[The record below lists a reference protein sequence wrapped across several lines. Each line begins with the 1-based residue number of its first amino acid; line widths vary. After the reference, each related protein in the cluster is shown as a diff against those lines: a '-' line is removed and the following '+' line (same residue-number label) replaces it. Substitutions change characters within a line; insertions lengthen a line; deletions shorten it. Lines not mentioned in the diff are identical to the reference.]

1 MDIIIFL
8 ISMTALVYGADFII
22 EQSEKIALHYNI
34 SPFVIGATLVALGT
48 SLPEMAVSIS
58 ASLKGSG
65 DIAVANVIGS
75 TIFNIALVLGTVF
88 LVAKKINPTRD
99 LFAKDSAWA
108 LFPILVFVLMGLDGR
123 LNAVDGVLFL
133 LLMVAYLTFLISSNQ
148 VEEIDDELQKEK
160 FAWGKTS
167 ALLLVGFLFTIGG
180 ADFAIDSAGNI
191 ARSFGVSE
199 WIIGLFLVA
208 FGTSLPELTISI
220 KAALNNNADL
230 AIGNIIGSNVA
241 NFTMVL
247 GFASI
252 VNVLNV
258 DLSTYFFDIAAAFIL
273 SLMLVF
279 ITANRLYNKSA
290 GLVLLVVLALVIQN
304 GLGV

>member
-1 MDIIIFL
+1 MDFFIF
-8 ISMTALVYGADFII
+8 IVSMTALVYGADFII
-22 EQSEKIALHYNI
+22 QQSEKIALHYNI
-34 SPFVIGATLVALGT
+34 SAFVIGATLIALGT

-88 LVAKKINPTRD
+88 LIAKKINPTRD

-108 LFPILVFVLMGLDGR
+108 LFPILVFILMGLDGK
-123 LNAVDGVLFL
+123 LNAMDGVLFL
-133 LLMVAYLTFLISSNQ
+133 LLMAAYLAFLIGSNQ
-148 VEEIDDELQKEK
+148 MEEIDEELKKEK

-167 ALLLVGFLFTIGG
+167 ALLLVGFIFTIVG
-180 ADFAIDSAGNI
+180 ADFAIDSAGSI

-220 KAALNNNADL
+220 KAAMNNNADL

-247 GFASI
+247 GLSSI
-252 VNVLNV
+252 VNTLNV
-258 DLSTYFFDIAAAFIL
+258 NLSAYFFDIAAAFIL

-290 GLVLLVVLALVIQN
+290 GIVLLVVLALVIQN
-304 GLGV
+304 GLV

>member
-1 MDIIIFL
+1 MDILIF
-8 ISMTALVYGADFII
+8 IVSMTALIYGADFII
-22 EQSEKIALHYNI
+22 EESEKIALHYNI

-48 SLPEMAVSIS
+48 SLPEMAVSMS

-75 TIFNIALVLGTVF
+75 TIFNIALVLGAVF
-88 LVAKKINPTRD
+88 IVSKKINPDRD
-99 LFAKDSAWA
+99 LFAQDSAWA
-108 LFPILVFVLMGLDGR
+108 LFPILVFILMGIDGK
-123 LNAVDGVLFL
+123 LNIVDGILFL
-133 LLMVAYLTFLISSNQ
+133 ILMVAYLTFLISSNQ
-148 VEEIDDELQKEK
+148 VEEIESDIDKEK
-160 FAWGKTS
+160 FAWGKTIG
-167 ALLLVGFLFTIGG
+167 LLLVGFVLTIGG

-191 ARSFGVSE
+191 AREFGISE

-247 GFASI
+247 GLSSI
-252 VNVLNV
+252 VNTLNV
-258 DLSTYFFDIAAAFIL
+258 DLSANFFDITAAFIL

-279 ITANRLYNKSA
+279 ITANKLYNKSA
-290 GLVLLVVLALVIQN
+290 GIVLLVVLGLVIQN
-304 GLGV
+304 SL

>member
-1 MDIIIFL
+1 MDILIFL
-8 ISMTALVYGADFII
+8 VSMTALIYGADFII
-22 EQSEKIALHYNI
+22 EESEKIALHYKI

-48 SLPEMAVSIS
+48 SLPEMAVSMS

-75 TIFNIALVLGTVF
+75 TIFNIALVLGVVF
-88 LVAKKINPTRD
+88 IISKKIVPKRD

-108 LFPILVFVLMGLDGR
+108 LFPILVFILMGIDGK

-133 LLMVAYLTFLISSNQ
+133 ILMAAYLIFIISSNQ
-148 VEEIDDELQKEK
+148 IEELDDELSREK

-167 ALLLVGFLFTIGG
+167 LFLLAGFVLTIGG

-191 ARSFGVSE
+191 AREFGVSE
-199 WIIGLFLVA
+199 WMIGLFLVA

-247 GFASI
+247 GLSSI
-252 VNVLNV
+252 VNTLNV
-258 DLSTYFFDIAAAFIL
+258 DLSANFFDIAAAFIL

-279 ITANRLYNKSA
+279 ITANKLYNKSA
-290 GLVLLVVLALVIQN
+290 GIVLLVVLGLVIQN
-304 GLGV
+304 GI

>member
-1 MDIIIFL
+1 MDILIF
-8 ISMTALVYGADFII
+8 IVSMTALIYGADYII
-22 EQSEKIALHYNI
+22 EESEKIALHYKI

-48 SLPEMAVSIS
+48 SLPEMAVSMS
-58 ASLKGSG
+58 ASMKGSG

-75 TIFNIALVLGTVF
+75 TIFNIALVLGVVF
-88 LVAKKINPTRD
+88 VIAKKITPDRD
-99 LFAKDSAWA
+99 LFAQDSAWA
-108 LFPILVFVLMGLDGR
+108 LFPILVFILMGIDGK

-133 LLMVAYLTFLISSNQ
+133 ILMAAYLMFLIKSNQ
-148 VEEIDDELQKEK
+148 VEEIDEELAKEK
-160 FAWGKTS
+160 FNWAKTIPF
-167 ALLLVGFLFTIGG
+167 LVAGFVLTIGG

-191 ARSFGVSE
+191 ARDFGISE

-220 KAALNNNADL
+220 KAARNNNADL

-247 GFASI
+247 GVSSI
-252 VNVLNV
+252 VNSLNV
-258 DLSTYFFDIAAAFIL
+258 NLIGNFFDIAAAFIL

-279 ITANRLYNKSA
+279 ITANKLYNKSA
-290 GLVLLVVLALVIQN
+290 GIVLMVVLGLVIQN
-304 GLGV
+304 SL

>member
-1 MDIIIFL
+1 MDLIIFTVAMAAL
-8 ISMTALVYGADFII
+8 IYGADFII

-34 SPFVIGATLVALGT
+34 SHFVIGATLIALGT

-58 ASLKGSG
+58 ASMKGSA

-75 TIFNIALVLGTVF
+75 TIFNIALVLGAVF
-88 LVAKKINPTRD
+88 LLAKKIAPKRD

-108 LFPILVFVLMGLDGR
+108 LFPILVFILMALDGQ

-133 LLMVAYLTFLISSNQ
+133 LLMAAYLIFLIGSNQ
-148 VEEIDDELQKEK
+148 VEEIDEDLAKEK

-167 ALLLVGFLFTIGG
+167 ALLIVGFVFVVVG
-180 ADFAIDSAGNI
+180 ADFAIESAGNI
-191 ARSFGVSE
+191 ARQFGISE

-220 KAALNNNADL
+220 KSAMNNNADL

-247 GFASI
+247 GLASI
-252 VNVLNV
+252 INPLNV
-258 DLSTYFFDIAAAFIL
+258 DLNVNFFDIAAAVIL

-279 ITANRLYNKSA
+279 ITANKLYNKSA
-290 GLVLLVVLALVIQN
+290 GVVFMVVLALVIQN
-304 GLGV
+304 GLA